1 MIFITKAII
10 MSKKYIQVLVKES
23 LSTLLEKSKK
33 SKVSP
38 SKEEKKEKDSEEN
51 DKEDKEDK
59 EEKVEYQDVQN
70 FWKDGKHKSVTKV
83 GVFRDAGFSEK
94 EIYNRE
100 PYKKLDMEKNEM
112 GGVYRF
118 SKDELDRIRTEL
130 DKYPRGA

>member
-51 DKEDKEDK
+51 DKEDK